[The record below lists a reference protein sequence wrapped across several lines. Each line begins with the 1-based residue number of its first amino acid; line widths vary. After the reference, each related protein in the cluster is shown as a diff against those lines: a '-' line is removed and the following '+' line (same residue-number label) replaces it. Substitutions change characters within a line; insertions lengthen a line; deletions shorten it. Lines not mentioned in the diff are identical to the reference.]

1 MPPTVTDFPVPTFL
15 LSKLALVFPIVKTS
29 PESLSSL
36 KLTAAVVF
44 PSYGLFVAVVIT
56 VKFFAVIDAV
66 PEEVVEVNV

>member
-29 PESLSSL
+29 PDSLSSL

-44 PSYGLFVAVVIT
+44 PSYGLFVAVALT
-56 VKFFAVIDAV
+56 VKLFAVTDAV
-66 PEEVVEVNV
+66 VVAVTLVNE